1 MSLAAGGGG
10 RLAASWC
17 APRPTSPHRCG
28 TLCRC
33 LLALRSVTSFAVSS
47 STSGRPWW
55 TSPGHGGEQ
64 ARRAGVTPFTVMATL
79 GALIERGE
87 DHRQVWDLLGV
98 DAPSEPP
105 RISEVDLYPDALACL
120 AAAQHAGLRVGIAG
134 NQPIGAE
141 LQLRQAGFTADL
153 VASSATWGVSKPSA
167 GFFERIQA
175 EMSLEAHTIL
185 YVGDR
190 LDNDILPARAAGF
203 RTAFLRRGPW
213 GNLHARRDDIALA
226 DVHLWSLDD
235 LRRMLEASS

>member
-1 MSLAAGGGG
+1 
-10 RLAASWC
+10 
-17 APRPTSPHRCG
+17 
-28 TLCRC
+28 
-33 LLALRSVTSFAVSS
+33 
-47 STSGRPWW
+47 
-55 TSPGHGGEQ
+55 
-64 ARRAGVTPFTVMATL
+64 MATL

-190 LDNDILPARAAGF
+190 LDNDVLPARAAGF

-213 GNLHARRDDIALA
+213 GNLHARRDDVALA
-226 DVHLWSLDD
+226 DVHLWSLDE